1 MTINNENTQNNSLNL
16 LTDTFEG
23 IDLLNYEVFANIF
36 KEIITTQKTP
46 LTIGLYGEWG
56 SGKTSLMQMVKNELE
71 TKKKITEKTHLIRK
85 ILRYINKNVD
95 KKSVIKTVWFDAWK
109 FEKTHDLRVA
119 LILTILREMETDSD
133 YNSRI
138 NKKVKK
144 LIKNINWFGVSMAVV
159 NQFLPR
165 QLTFQESTN
174 RVLKL
179 SKEDSI
185 KTLNYLSEFE
195 TNFEEIVKDYV
206 CADHNARD
214 NCGRLVVFI
223 DDLDRCTPEKAIDIL
238 EALKLFLNVEHCV
251 FILGADKEV
260 IEKYL
265 EKKYVNMDLNWKKS
279 YLDKIIDIPFFI
291 PPLREETIKQFI
303 NNLREFTDIKK
314 KEYIE
319 IIAKVG
325 SNPRTI
331 KKLINTLEIQNY
343 LVKTQNFE
351 IEPEIWAKL
360 TVIQFK
366 YPDFHKKL
374 VEIFKE
380 TNINLID
387 HLDSVT
393 TSYPILEK
401 YRNDNKFMEFIHEYP
416 TLMNIKLDDYIYLI
430 KSTTGKLRSTKY
442 QLHEDPIINQRLLEQ
457 MYHIPRDFY

>member
-1 MTINNENTQNNSLNL
+1 MTINNETTQNNSLNL

-23 IDLLNYEVFANIF
+23 IDLLNYKVFANIL

-56 SGKTSLMQMVKNELE
+56 SGKTSLMQMIKNELE
-71 TKKKITEKTHLIRK
+71 TKKKITKETHLTRR
-85 ILRYINKNVD
+85 ILRYINRNVD

-119 LILTILREMETDSD
+119 LILTILREMENDND

-138 NKKVKK
+138 KKKVKK
-144 LIKNINWFGVSMAVV
+144 LIKNINWFGASMAVV

-174 RVLKL
+174 RLLKL
-179 SKEDSI
+179 SKEDSV
-185 KTLNYLSEFE
+185 KTLKYLSEFE
-195 TNFEEIVKDYV
+195 MDFEEIVKDYV
-206 CADHNARD
+206 CGDHNASD
-214 NCGRLVVFI
+214 NCGRLIVFI

-251 FILGADKEV
+251 FIIGVDKEV

-265 EKKYVNMDLNWKKS
+265 EKKYAYMDLNWKKG
-279 YLDKIIDIPFFI
+279 YLDKIIHIPFFI
-291 PPLREETIKQFI
+291 PPLREEIIKQFI
-303 NNLREFTDIKK
+303 NSLGEFTDIKK
-314 KEYIE
+314 EEYIE

-366 YPDFHKKL
+366 YPSFHKKL

-387 HLDSVT
+387 YLDSKNT
-393 TSYPILEK
+393 PYPILEK
-401 YRNDNKFMEFIHEYP
+401 CRKDTKFMEFIHEYP
-416 TLMNIKLDDYIYLI
+416 TLMNIKLDDYVYLVN
-430 KSTTGKLRSTKY
+430 STTGKFSSKY
-442 QLHEDPIINQRLLEQ
+442 NLHEDPIINQRLLKQ
-457 MYHIPRDFY
+457 MYHIPNKFFD